1 MVAFK
6 KDIYRVIKA
15 NKIRFITLIS
25 IIAIGICFVTGV
37 GGISNKVKNS
47 FNEYY
52 HSSNVADIII
62 KSKLETGIKE
72 ADLAKLDNYSNITYE
87 SLTQVDLKDE
97 NTRYY
102 VYDFDSDINKITL
115 KEGKYPSNNLE
126 IVVEESNKDAS
137 LNIGDTYTLYGT
149 SYTVVGIVSNP
160 LLSGKS
166 GEFNQITNEYLD
178 NIIYLSKEYN
188 PFGAYLISTDIYI
201 HIDTNYSYFSNK
213 YKSLRDD
220 VKLELEREFST
231 ESFSIL
237 TLDENMSYAFLVNI
251 CDKVDVIALLFPIF
265 FILVV
270 ALVTLTNMSRLV
282 DEERK
287 SIGCLKSLGYSNS
300 KIEFK
305 YLTFAFVSTLIG
317 TLIGLITGVFI
328 IPNIVYDA
336 FGGVFYM
343 PEMTH
348 KVSYSIG
355 LITSIFMVV
364 ITLLVTHYST
374 KKHTEEIPANL
385 FRQKAL
391 NNGKQILLEHT
402 KLFNKLSF
410 KYKAT
415 IRNMFRY
422 KSRFYMIVV
431 SIALATLLVMAG
443 LGLYDV
449 ADQEIVING
458 FKIDSNDTIKV
469 ISIAIIV
476 FALLL
481 SVLVLYN
488 LTTMNIGER
497 VREVATL
504 KVLGYNTQEVKG
516 FIYREI
522 FITALIGVIVGIPLG
537 ITFLDV
543 VFRMMVFGGVES
555 IKVTSYILAFGI
567 SLVFIVIVFL
577 LTQNKIKKINM
588 NTSLKSID

>member
-62 KSKLETGIKE
+62 KSKLESGIKE

-87 SLTQVDLKDE
+87 TLTQVDLKDE

-102 VYDFDSDINKITL
+102 VYDFNSDINKITL

-178 NIIYLSKEYN
+178 NIIYLSKEFN
-188 PFGAYLISTDIYI
+188 PFGTYLISTDIYI
-201 HIDTNYSYFSNK
+201 HIETNYSYFSNK
-213 YKSLRDD
+213 YKSLRND
-220 VKLELEREFST
+220 VKFKLESEFST
-231 ESFSIL
+231 DSYSIL

-343 PEMTH
+343 PAMTH

-374 KKHTEEIPANL
+374 KKHTEDIPANL

>member
-47 FNEYY
+47 FNDYY
-52 HSSNVADIII
+52 HSSNIADIII
-62 KSKLETGIKE
+62 KSKKDTGITQS
-72 ADLAKLDNYSNITYE
+72 DLEKLNNISNISYNTI
-87 SLTQVDLKDE
+87 TQVDLTED

-102 VYDFDSDINKITL
+102 VYNFDSNINKITL
-115 KEGKYPSNNLE
+115 IDGSFPSNNRE
-126 IVVEESNKDAS
+126 IVVNEGNNDSS
-137 LNIGDTYTLYGT
+137 LTIGDSYTLYGT
-149 SYTVVGIVSNP
+149 TYKVVGIVSNP
-160 LLSGKS
+160 LITSKS
-166 GEFNQITNEYLD
+166 GDLNQITNAYLD
-178 NIIYLSKEYN
+178 NIIYFSKEYN
-188 PFGAYLISTDIYI
+188 PFGEYLVTTDIYI
-201 HIDTNYSYFSNK
+201 HINTNSSYFSNK
-213 YKSLRDD
+213 YKTLKNDISDD
-220 VKLELEREFST
+220 LLEYFDSNNY
-231 ESFSIL
+231 SIL
-237 TLDENMSYAFLVNI
+237 TLDENLSYAFLSNI

-305 YLTFAFVSTLIG
+305 YLMFAFVSTLTG
-317 TLIGLITGVFI
+317 TLIGLISGVFI

-336 FGGVFYM
+336 FKGVFYM
-343 PEMTH
+343 PQMTY
-348 KVSYSIG
+348 KVSYSVG
-355 LITSIFMVV
+355 LVTSVLMIL
-364 ITLLVTHYST
+364 ITLLVTHRT
-374 KKHTEEIPANL
+374 TQKHTEEIPANL
-385 FRQKAL
+385 FRQKTL
-391 NNGKQILLEHT
+391 NNGKKILLENT
-402 KLFNKLSF
+402 KVFNKLSF
-410 KYKAT
+410 KYKST

-449 ADQEIVING
+449 ADQDIIING
-458 FKIDSNDTIKV
+458 FKIDSNETIKV
-469 ISIAIIV
+469 ISLAIIV

-504 KVLGYNTQEVKG
+504 KVLGYNSHEVKG

-537 ITFLDV
+537 VTFLDM
-543 VFRMMVFGGVES
+543 VFRMMAFGGVES
-555 IKVTSYILAFGI
+555 IKATSYLLSFVI
-567 SLVFIVIVFL
+567 SVIFIFVVFI
-577 LTQNKIKKINM
+577 LTQNKIKNIDM
-588 NTSLKSID
+588 NASLKSID

>member
-6 KDIYRVIKA
+6 KDIYRVIKS
-15 NKIRFITLIS
+15 NKIRFLTLIS

-52 HSSNVADIII
+52 HSSNVCDIII
-62 KSKLETGIKE
+62 KSKQETGITQS
-72 ADLAKLDNYSNITYE
+72 DLDKLNNIKDINYDT
-87 SLTQVDLKDE
+87 LTQVDLTKE
-97 NTRYY
+97 NIRYY
-102 VYDFDSDINKITL
+102 VYNFDSKVNKITL
-115 KEGKYPSNNLE
+115 KDGHLPTNTSE
-126 IVVEESNKDAS
+126 IVVEESNKDTA
-137 LNIGDTYTLYGT
+137 LKIGDSYTLYST
-149 SYTVVGIVSNP
+149 TYKVVGIVSNP
-160 LLSGKS
+160 LLTSKS
-166 GEFNQITNEYLD
+166 GELNQITNSYLD
-178 NIIYLSKEYN
+178 NIIYFSNTYN
-188 PFGAYLISTDIYI
+188 PFKDYLISTDVYI
-201 HIDTNYSYFSNK
+201 HIDTNLSYFSNK
-213 YKSLRDD
+213 YKTLKNNIND
-220 VKLELEREFST
+220 ELETYFNSNNY
-231 ESFSIL
+231 SIL
-237 TLDENMSYAFLVNI
+237 TLDENLSYAFLSNI

-317 TLIGLITGVFI
+317 TLIGLISGVFI

-336 FGGVFYM
+336 FGGVFYI
-343 PEMTH
+343 PQMTH
-348 KVSYSIG
+348 KISYTVG
-355 LITSIFMVV
+355 LITSILMIL
-364 ITLLVTHYST
+364 ITLLVTHYSC
-374 KKHTEEIPANL
+374 KKHTKEIPANL

-391 NNGKQILLEHT
+391 NNGKKILIEDT

-415 IRNMFRY
+415 VRNMFRY

-449 ADQEIVING
+449 ADQDIVING

-469 ISIAIIV
+469 ISVAIII

-504 KVLGYNTQEVKG
+504 KVLGYNTSEVRG

-522 FITALIGVIVGIPLG
+522 FITALIGVLVGIPLG
-537 ITFLDV
+537 VTFLDM
-543 VFRMMVFGGVES
+543 VFRMMVFGGVEN
-555 IKVTSYILAFGI
+555 IKVTSYFLSFTI
-567 SLVFIVIVFL
+567 SVVFIFIVFI
-577 LTQNKIKKINM
+577 LTQNKIKNINM